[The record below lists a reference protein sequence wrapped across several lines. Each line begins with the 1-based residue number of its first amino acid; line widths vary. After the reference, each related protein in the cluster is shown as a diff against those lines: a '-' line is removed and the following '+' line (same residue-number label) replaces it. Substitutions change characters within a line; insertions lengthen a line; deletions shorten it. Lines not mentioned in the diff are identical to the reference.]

1 METIVQSA
9 HDITPEEVDLSLE
22 AISRHPKGVG
32 EVRRPPGEMYSITAS
47 PERYIYVHFVRP
59 VDVPIGD
66 IYRTWIVQF
75 TNGKV
80 VRVLYFRSRRGAFGD
95 DTLPDDD

>member
-1 METIVQSA
+1 MEMIVRST
-9 HDITPEEVDLSLE
+9 DEITSEEIDLCLE

-32 EVRRPPGEMYSITAS
+32 EIRRPPGEVYSITAS
-47 PERYIYVHFVRP
+47 TERYIYINFVRSA
-59 VDVPIGD
+59 DVPIGA

-75 TNGKV
+75 AGGKV
-80 VRVLYFRSRRGAFGD
+80 ARVLYFRSRRGAFGD